1 MKVSVRLEKTR
12 SFAGQSAHDFRKG
25 RQPSYVD
32 ESRSHLNRTLISPPD
47 MAQVIKDTE
56 RRSVEENHRKW
67 QKNSPFFID
76 GIITFDKEYSA
87 NRNAISIDE
96 MDKAAKRFVDDWCKD
111 KGVEPLYLVRH
122 SDEATPHYHFK
133 TTVMNVGGKSIARGL
148 NRDAMRETQDLAG
161 EAFKDLGFERG
172 TDKYEKLKAAGGDWK
187 KANVVNRSVR
197 QLHADLPKELQAL
210 QAKVEKNQRLHEQAT
225 LKLKKAYG
233 EKKAKIEKNISIY
246 KKRAEDARQELER
259 LRMELAPID
268 AVKSEAFSAKKT
280 MFSKAEEVAPTALMK
295 PLLIQTADTQKRLQ
309 AERRSVQERE
319 KLAQAQQDAL
329 AREKREL
336 DARKRALDERERTLT
351 RLEIFK
357 GRIFIGEPINSNIEH
372 ARRELLHRLNWVD
385 SNSGWTTLKNSKALL
400 KYNTKEMRA
409 TVKDG
414 SYQEQAQALA
424 LALADMKSS
433 GMTKAV
439 YTGNAEVLAELQ
451 KITSQD
457 VSKYPS
463 IDADE
468 ASTIAAERL
477 LRREYANSHALSKDD
492 DYSYDFER

>member
-1 MKVSVRLEKTR
+1 ML
-12 SFAGQSAHDFRKG
+12 
-25 RQPSYVD
+25 
-32 ESRSHLNRTLISPPD
+32 
-47 MAQVIKDTE
+47 
-56 RRSVEENHRKW
+56 
-67 QKNSPFFID
+67 
-76 GIITFDKEYSA
+76 
-87 NRNAISIDE
+87 
-96 MDKAAKRFVDDWCKD
+96 
-111 KGVEPLYLVRH
+111 
-122 SDEATPHYHFK
+122 
-133 TTVMNVGGKSIARGL
+133 
-148 NRDAMRETQDLAG
+148 
-161 EAFKDLGFERG
+161 AFKDLGFERG